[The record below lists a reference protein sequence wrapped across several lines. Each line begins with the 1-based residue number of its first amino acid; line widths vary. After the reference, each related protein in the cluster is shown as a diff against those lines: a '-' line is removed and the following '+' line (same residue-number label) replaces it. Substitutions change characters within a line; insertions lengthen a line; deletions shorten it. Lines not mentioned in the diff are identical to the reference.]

1 MLFSRDG
8 IPNPFQKT
16 VQQVDKMVNP
26 NGKDVINDPGSVK
39 HTLEGA
45 GMLDSSVTSKK
56 FGGLDDRGTEFNFL
70 SLHINTMTTMSM
82 IGLTALF
89 IELLLY
95 CSSKQCCGDIWRAMT
110 CCRCTMVPRHNQST
124 YELSTSIGS
133 AHHLAINAASAPTQG
148 EMESLENTQYL
159 ILAKQK
165 KRPKMDAD
173 KNADFN
179 EGDQKCG

>member
-1 MLFSRDG
+1 MLFSRNR
-8 IPNPFQKT
+8 IPNPFHKT
-16 VQQVDKMVNP
+16 VQQVDEMVNP

-45 GMLDSSVTSKK
+45 GILNSSVTSEN

-70 SLHINTMTTMSM
+70 SLHINMMTTMSM

-89 IELLLY
+89 IGLLLY
-95 CSSKQCCGDIWRAMT
+95 CSSKQCWGDIWRAMT
-110 CCRCTMVPRHNQST
+110 CCRCTMGPRHDQST
-124 YELSTSIGS
+124 HEPSTSLGS

-148 EMESLENTQYL
+148 DMESIENAQYL
-159 ILAKQK
+159 RLAKQK
-165 KRPKMDAD
+165 KRPIMDAD

-179 EGDQKCG
+179 KGDQKCG